1 MPDILHYLNQINGQ
15 VLAALAAFGA
25 LLTAL
30 VNYHQGRTASRAH
43 KAQIYLEFSAR
54 YNAPEIAIALQA
66 LVDWRRQ
73 HGEAFAEIF
82 RVQFQAQDAAAVQIN
97 FHRRTANAYFVDV
110 ATAYRAGVVNR
121 AFARLAID
129 HPGASVWRY
138 IADPM
143 SIALYENKTSDWLP
157 TLLAIDRHF
166 GARGLF

>member
-1 MPDILHYLNQINGQ
+1 MPDLSQFLTAQT
-15 VLAALAAFGA
+15 LAVVATLGA

-30 VNYHQGRTASRAH
+30 VNYHQGRIAARAH

-54 YNAPEIAIALQA
+54 YNAPEIAVALQA

-73 HGEAFAEIF
+73 HGDAFAEIF
-82 RVQFQAQDAAAVQIN
+82 RVQFQAQDPAAVQIN
-97 FHRRTANAYFVDV
+97 FHRRTVNAYFIDV
-110 ATAYRAGVVNR
+110 ATAYRAGVVSR
-121 AFARLAID
+121 AFAKLAID

-143 SIALYENKTSDWLP
+143 SIALYENSESDWLP
-157 TLLAIDRHF
+157 LLLKIDRHF